1 MINDLLALVNSENIY
16 LAANWGVI
24 PFWLL
29 LIFAPN
35 HSLTNFF
42 VQSIIVPMLLA
53 AGYIYLSYNLYLEN
67 NIFDGFEL
75 YGGLDGLYSMFANES
90 LLLIFWLHFLAISL
104 FAGSWITRDSKRY
117 SIPKII
123 TIPSLILTYFTG
135 PVGIL
140 VYWFFR
146 IFFAKKISF
155 ND

>member
-53 AGYIYLSYNLYLEN
+53 VGYIYLSYNLYLEN

-75 YGGLDGLYSMFANES
+75 YGSLDGLYSMFANES

-104 FAGSWITRDSKRY
+104 FAGSWIVRDSKRY
-117 SIPKII
+117 LVPKII

>member
-53 AGYIYLSYNLYLEN
+53 FGYIYLSYNLYLED

-104 FAGSWITRDSKRY
+104 FAGSWIIRDSKRY
-117 SIPKII
+117 FIPKII

>member
-1 MINDLLALVNSENIY
+1 MLNNLITFLNFDNIY
-16 LAANWGVI
+16 LIANWGVI

-29 LIFAPN
+29 LIFLPF
-35 HSLTNFF
+35 HQITNFF
-42 VQSIIVPMLLA
+42 VQSIIAPILLA
-53 AGYIYLSYNLYLEN
+53 VGYIYLSYNIYIEG

-75 YGGLDGLYSMFANES
+75 FNGLDGLYSMFANET

-104 FAGSWITRDSKRY
+104 FAGAWIVRDSKRHL
-117 SIPKII
+117 IPRIL

-135 PVGIL
+135 PVGL
-140 VYWFFR
+140 MFYWFIR

>member
-1 MINDLLALVNSENIY
+1 MINNLITLITNENIY
-16 LAANWGVI
+16 LIANWGVI

-29 LIFAPN
+29 LIIIPN

-42 VQSIIVPMLLA
+42 AQSVIAPLLLA
-53 AGYIYLSYNLYLEN
+53 VAYVYLSYTIYIDG

-75 YGGLDGLYSMFANES
+75 YNGLDGLYSMFANEA

-104 FAGSWITRDSKRY
+104 FAGSWIVRDSKRY
-117 SIPKII
+117 LIPKII

-135 PVGIL
+135 PIGL
-140 VYWFFR
+140 VIYWFIR
-146 IFFAKKISF
+146 IFFARKISF

>member
-1 MINDLLALVNSENIY
+1 MINNLLPLLTNENIY
-16 LAANWGVI
+16 LVANWGVI

-29 LIFAPN
+29 LVVAPN

-42 VQSIIVPMLLA
+42 AQSIIAPLLLA
-53 AGYIYLSYNLYLEN
+53 IGYIYLSYIIYLEG

-75 YGGLDGLYSMFANES
+75 YNGLDGLYSMFANEAF
-90 LLLIFWLHFLAISL
+90 LLIFWLHFLAISL
-104 FAGSWITRDSKRY
+104 FTGAWIVRDSKKY
-117 SIPKII
+117 LIPKII

-135 PVGIL
+135 PIGL
-140 VYWFFR
+140 VIYWFVR